1 MTRDTSNLGHVWAER
16 MTKSERDQSFPD
28 SEPRDAATLML
39 IDRSGAK
46 PKVLLGRR
54 HASHKFMPGKFVF
67 PGGRIEALDR
77 DDAGGERIASRHAE
91 ETASSGW
98 PIRARILP
106 ARFALAAVRETAEET
121 GLLLG
126 VKRDDAA
133 GGAGRHLDRIRQ
145 GERASRPRRDPFHR
159 PRHHAAAAGRERF
172 DTRFFTADASPSP
185 HTIEGVVG
193 PDSELVEL
201 AWVPIEE
208 ATQLDM
214 PTITGVVL
222 EELLA
227 RVEAGMAHALPV
239 PFYFMMSSSFSGS
252 YCKCCKRFLD
262 FCRFGAR
269 FPAKNPPAL
278 FRG

>member
-1 MTRDTSNLGHVWAER
+1 MTKDMANIWSDR

-39 IDRSGAK
+39 IDRSGSK

-77 DDAGGERIASRHAE
+77 AMPAVSELHPDMQEKLLERVASPSPDYA
-91 ETASSGW
+91 
-98 PIRARILP
+98 RAFP
-106 ARFALAAVRETAEET
+106 LAAIRETAEET

-126 VKRDDAA
+126 VKRDEPPASPGDIWDEFAKA
-133 GGAGRHLDRIRQ
+133 NVHPDLGQIHFIA
-145 GERASRPRRDPFHR
+145 RAVTPPRRPR
-159 PRHHAAAAGRERF
+159 RF
-172 DTRFFTADASPSP
+172 DTRFFTADASSVA

-201 AWVPIEE
+201 TWVPIAD
-208 ATQLDM
+208 ATHLDM
-214 PTITGVVL
+214 PTITGIVL

-227 RVEAGMAHALPV
+227 RVEAGMGHSLPV
-239 PFYFMMSSSFSGS
+239 PFYFMVDQKFM
-252 YCKCCKRFLD
+252 REL
-262 FCRFGAR
+262 
-269 FPAKNPPAL
+269 L
-278 FRG
+278 

>member
-1 MTRDTSNLGHVWAER
+1 MTKDLAKLWADRMTRQ
-16 MTKSERDQSFPD
+16 ERDQTFPD

-39 IDRSGAK
+39 IDRSAAV

-54 HASHKFMPGKFVF
+54 HVGHKFMPGKFVF

-77 DDAGGERIASRHAE
+77 AMPAVSELHPGTEKKLNERVAQPSADF
-91 ETASSGW
+91 
-98 PIRARILP
+98 ARGL
-106 ARFALAAVRETAEET
+106 ALAAVRETAEET

-126 VKRDDAA
+126 EKGNEPPATPGEIWTEFAKANVYPDL
-133 GGAGRHLDRIRQ
+133 GHLHFIA
-145 GERASRPRRDPFHR
+145 RAITPPRRPRRY
-159 PRHHAAAAGRERF
+159 
-172 DTRFFTADASPSP
+172 DTRFFTADASAVA

-201 AWVPIEE
+201 TWVPIEQ

-239 PFYFMMSSSFSGS
+239 PFYFMKDQQF
-252 YCKCCKRFLD
+252 
-262 FCRFGAR
+262 
-269 FPAKNPPAL
+269 
-278 FRG
+278 FRELL